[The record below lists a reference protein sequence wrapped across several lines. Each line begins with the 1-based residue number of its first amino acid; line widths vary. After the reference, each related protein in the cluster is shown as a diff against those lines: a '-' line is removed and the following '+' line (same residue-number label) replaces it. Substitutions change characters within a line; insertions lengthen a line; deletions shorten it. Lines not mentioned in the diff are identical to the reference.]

1 MTVAKDIV
9 VIYASRL
16 GTPMYD
22 HEKVTLNA
30 VAGAIAKL
38 KRGSFGGWCDA
49 SHHRSSHTFY
59 VPDDTLLSEE
69 ATDLNIQSE
78 RDFFG
83 GVVPHAFVR
92 TKAITHPLIGDTA
105 DRPDGWSFVFSERV
119 RGVVLPGYTAFSAR
133 DARLAA
139 IRMLPLG
146 PVRLKK
152 PFACGGAGQ
161 TVITNLNEINAFLEV
176 FPNKEMAEYGLV
188 LESHLHQVTTLS
200 VGKIVIDDLA
210 ITYHGTQRLAINN
223 EGRFVYGGSDLVC
236 VRGDWN
242 ALDRVPMNAETRC
255 GVLQAQAYD
264 KATRAYPAFI
274 ASRRNYDVGQGVDS
288 NGQRRSGVFEA
299 SWRSG
304 GASAAE
310 LAAFAAF
317 VEDPNLQI
325 LEASTVKEYGTA
337 CGPPP
342 GAVIHYWGDDPRDGP
357 ILRYTIT
364 HKPGRTGFGFS
375 KRSV

>member
-16 GTPMYD
+16 GTPMYE

-38 KRGSFGGWCDA
+38 KRCSLGAYCNDP
-49 SHHRSSHTFY
+49 HHRSSRTFY

-69 ATDLNIQSE
+69 AIDLDIRSE

-83 GVVPHAFVR
+83 GVVPRAFVR
-92 TKAITHPLIGDTA
+92 TKAITHPLIRDTA

-119 RGVVLPGYTAFSAR
+119 RGAVLPGYTAFSAR

-139 IRMLPLG
+139 IRMLTLG

-152 PFACGGAGQ
+152 PLACGGGGQ
-161 TVITNLNEINAFLEV
+161 AVVTKLNEIDAFLEV
-176 FPNKEMAEYGLV
+176 FSNKEIAEHGLV
-188 LESHLHQVTTLS
+188 LESNLHHVTTLS
-200 VGKIVIDDLA
+200 VGKIVIDDVA
-210 ITYHGTQRLAINN
+210 MTYHGTQRLTINN
-223 EGRFVYGGSDLVC
+223 ERRVVYGGSDLFC

-242 ALDRVPMNAETRC
+242 ALDRVPMSTETRC
-255 GVLQAQAYD
+255 GVLQARAYD
-264 KATRAYPAFI
+264 KATNSYPTFI
-274 ASRRNYDVGQGVDS
+274 ASRRNYDVGQGVDG

-304 GASAAE
+304 GASTAE
-310 LAAFAAF
+310 LAAFVAF
-317 VEDPNLQI
+317 VEDPTLLT
-325 LEASTVKEYGTA
+325 LEASTVKEYGRA
-337 CGPPP
+337 CGAPP
-342 GAVIHYWGDDPRDGP
+342 GAIIHYWGDDPQDGP

-364 HKPGRTGFGFS
+364 RWSDRTGPGFV
-375 KRSV
+375 R